1 MISKM
6 TQALI
11 LSGCLIAAGTASA
24 GERNVIVPVI
34 AGAVVGA
41 VVAGALSGPVHEHHY
56 YRPAYQGY
64 YQQPVYQPVYQP
76 VAYVPAPPP
85 RPYYYGGHY
94 RHDDYYRY
102 DHRPGYGRW

>member
-24 GERNVIVPVI
+24 GERDVIVPVI

-41 VVAGALSGPVHEHHY
+41 VVAGALSGPVHEHY

-64 YQQPVYQPVYQP
+64 YAPAPYRT
-76 VAYVPAPPP
+76 VAYVPVAP
-85 RPYYYGGHY
+85 RPVYYGYGGHY